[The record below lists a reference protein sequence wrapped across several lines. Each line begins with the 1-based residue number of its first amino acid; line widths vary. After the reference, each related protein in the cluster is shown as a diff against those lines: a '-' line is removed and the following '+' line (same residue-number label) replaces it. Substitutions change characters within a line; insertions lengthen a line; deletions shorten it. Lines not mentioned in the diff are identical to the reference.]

1 MTTAD
6 GLAGARPAAAT
17 TTTEGTPR
25 ASASAEMSESRRRR
39 RRSENLRGWLYCL
52 PFLIAFGLFLIW
64 PTIYGLWMSFTGTS
78 LAGTKTDFIGLDNW
92 AEALSDPNVWTS
104 LGNTAW
110 FTVLSTIPLVIVAM
124 LLAVL
129 VNTGLP
135 GQWFWRLAFF
145 MPFLLASTVVSQFW
159 SWMYN
164 PQLGLINTFLG
175 WFGIT
180 GPAWLQDPNTAMIS
194 VVVTTVWWTIGF
206 NFLLYLAALQNIPD
220 QLYEAASLD
229 GAGRWRKFRSIT
241 LPQLVPTTVL
251 VLVLQLL
258 ASLKVF
264 DQIYQMTSGGPG
276 GSTRPILL
284 YIYEVGFTGYR
295 LGYAS
300 AISYIFFFMIIAV
313 SIAYM
318 VISSRRSVKA

>member
-1 MTTAD
+1 MTTAE
-6 GLAGARPAAAT
+6 GLAGPTRDTAPADHLSA
-17 TTTEGTPR
+17 GR
-25 ASASAEMSESRRRR
+25 ARRRR
-39 RRSENLRGWLYCL
+39 ADNLRGWLYCS
-52 PFLIAFGLFLIW
+52 PFLVAFLLFLIW
-64 PTIYGLWMSFTGTS
+64 PTVYGLWMSFTGTS
-78 LAGTKTDFIGLDNW
+78 LAGTNTGFVGLANW
-92 AEALSDPNVWTS
+92 KEALGDPEVWSS

-110 FTVLSTIPLVIVAM
+110 FTILSTIPLVLVAM

-129 VNTGLP
+129 VNIGLP
-135 GQWFWRLAFF
+135 GQWFWRLSFF
-145 MPFLLASTVVSQFW
+145 LPFLLASTVVSQFW
-159 SWMYN
+159 NWMYN
-164 PQLGLINTFLG
+164 PQQGLINTFLG

-180 GPAWLQDPNTAMIS
+180 GPAWLQDPSTAMIS
-194 VVVTTVWWTIGF
+194 VVITTVWWTVGF

-229 GAGRWRKFRSIT
+229 GAGGWRKFLSIT
-241 LPQLVPTTVL
+241 LPQLAPTTVL

-276 GSTRPILL
+276 GSTRSILV
-284 YIYEVGFTGYR
+284 YIYEAGFTGYR

-300 AISYIFFFMIIAV
+300 AISYIFFFLILIV